1 MPRMKKTA
9 KKIIGLVLSV
19 LFLWLAL
26 RKVDWERVPAVLS
39 AADWRILPLMFVSVT
54 IEYLLR
60 AFRWRYILHPRDI
73 PFSHLYGGLILGYM
87 FNNLFP
93 ARAGEFVRAWY
104 LGRKGHASFSE
115 AFGSVVMERL
125 LDGICVVSFIAF
137 AVTNFP
143 VSTAVRSGG
152 YTAVGFYGAVLFV
165 ILLLQF
171 RRRWIDPVSDVLLSP
186 FPTAWRERIYR
197 LRDSFIG
204 GLSLVRHPKP
214 LWTAIFLSIV
224 AWTASIGSNYISM
237 RMFNLPIGLDGSL
250 LLIAVLSLGAMIPSS
265 PGMIGIYEYCCIL
278 VLTDML
284 GLPREVA
291 VAFGLATHFLTYVYV
306 IIIGLAILTF
316 ENLHLADLES
326 AAASDGTQ
334 SADV

>member
-1 MPRMKKTA
+1 MPRMKKAA
-9 KKIIGLVLSV
+9 KKIIGLLLSI

-26 RKVDWERVPAVLS
+26 RRVDWERVPAVLS
-39 AADWRILPLMFVSVT
+39 AIDWRLLPVLVVSIT
-54 IEYLLR
+54 IEYLMR
-60 AFRWRYILHPRDI
+60 ALRWRYILHHREV
-73 PFSHLYGGLILGYM
+73 PFGHLYAGLILGYL

-104 LGRKGHASFSE
+104 LCRKKHAGFSE

-143 VSTAVRSGG
+143 VSVAVRSGG
-152 YTAVGFYGAVLFV
+152 YTAVTFYGIVLII

-171 RRRWIDPVSDVLLSP
+171 RRSWIDPVSDFFLSP
-186 FPTAWRERIYR
+186 FPTAWRDRIYS

-204 GLSLVRHPKP
+204 GLSLVRNPRP
-214 LWTAIFLSIV
+214 LFIAILLSIISWGMSV
-224 AWTASIGSNYISM
+224 GTNYICM
-237 RMFNLPIGLDGSL
+237 RMFNLPVGLSGSL

-278 VLTDML
+278 VLCDML

-291 VAFGLATHFLTYVYV
+291 VAFGLATHFFSYAYILIVGV
-306 IIIGLAILTF
+306 VVLAV
-316 ENLHLADLES
+316 ENLHLSDLES
-326 AAASDGTQ
+326 AADSENITPTA
-334 SADV
+334 A

>member
-9 KKIIGLVLSV
+9 KKIIGLLLSI

-39 AADWRILPLMFVSVT
+39 AADWRILPILFVSLT

-60 AFRWRYILHPRDI
+60 AVRWRYILHPRQI
-73 PFSHLYGGLILGYM
+73 PFGHLYGGLVLGYL

-104 LGRKGHASFSE
+104 LGRKGHATFSE

-125 LDGICVVSFIAF
+125 LDGICVVAFIAF

-152 YTAVGFYGAVLFV
+152 YSAVMFYGVVLLG

-171 RRRWIDPVSDVLLSP
+171 RRNWIDPVSDALLSP
-186 FPTAWRERIYR
+186 LPTAWRDRIYR

-214 LWTAIFLSIV
+214 LWIAIFLSIV
-224 AWTASIGSNYISM
+224 SWVASVGTNYISM

-265 PGMIGIYEYCCIL
+265 PAMIGIYEYCCII

-291 VAFGLATHFLTYVYV
+291 VAFGLATHLLAYLYILAV
-306 IIIGLAILTF
+306 GLAVLTI
-316 ENLHLADLES
+316 ENLQLSDLES
-326 AAASDGTQ
+326 AAYNEETQ
-334 SADV
+334 ATDA